1 MSRLIKVTFNSTS
14 GEETTAFATLHKDD
28 TVELPKR
35 MAVRVTTA
43 LDAGE
48 GYALVAHQ
56 RGSSVPLVHILDTV
70 YRLDTEHAT
79 GDGWISRLAD
89 ALTNPTKDQM
99 QAYGRYYHTLSAA
112 CSVGFAGYVA
122 GVQSVN
128 GTVVINAACLLL
140 GAAVLF
146 ALGAVLAKGEK

>member
-28 TVELPKR
+28 NVELPKR
-35 MAVRVTTA
+35 MALRVTA
-43 LDAGE
+43 AVEAGE
-48 GYALVAHQ
+48 GYALVAHHK
-56 RGSSVPLVHILDTV
+56 GSSVPLIHLVDTV

-79 GDGWISRLAD
+79 GDSWIGSLVE

-112 CSVGFAGYVA
+112 CSVGCAGYVA

>member
-14 GEETTAFATLHKDD
+14 GEETTAFATLHTDD

-35 MAVRVTTA
+35 MAARVTA
-43 LDAGE
+43 AVDAGE

-56 RGSSVPLVHILDTV
+56 RGSSVPLVHMVDAV

-79 GDGWISRLAD
+79 GDGWLSRLAD

-99 QAYGRYYHTLSAA
+99 QAYGRYHTLSAA

-122 GVQSVN
+122 GVQSIN
-128 GTVVINAACLLL
+128 ATVVINAACLLL